1 MNELIDK
8 ALNGNKEAYVSAIN
22 EILSDLFK
30 IANARLDNIE
40 DINDA
45 INETILKS
53 YKNLKKLEHKE
64 YFKTWIIKILINE
77 CNIIYKNNNRQ
88 LSIVKKILKNKD
100 YRFYENT
107 TSKVDSKLDFE
118 SLLAKLNYDE
128 KIVVILYYN
137 NKYTTSEIADILG
150 ENVNTIKTRLLRAK
164 AKIKNDC
171 KGEMKL

>member
-1 MNELIDK
+1 MKLYQIFSK
-8 ALNGNKEAYVSAIN
+8 QHG
-22 EILSDLFK
+22 
-30 IANARLDNIE
+30 ARLDNVE

-77 CNIIYKNNNRQ
+77 CNIIYNDNSKQ
-88 LSIVKKILKNKD
+88 LDIAKKIAKNKE
-100 YRFYENT
+100 YKFFENT

-118 SLLAKLNYDE
+118 SLLSTLSYDE
-128 KIVVILYYN
+128 KIIVVLYYN

-150 ENVNTIKTRLLRAK
+150 EKVKTIKTRLFRAK
-164 AKIKNDC
+164 AKKKNDC
-171 KGEMKL
+171 KGGIKL

>member
-1 MNELIDK
+1 MKLHQIFSK
-8 ALNGNKEAYVSAIN
+8 QHG
-22 EILSDLFK
+22 
-30 IANARLDNIE
+30 ARLDNIE

-77 CNIIYKNNNRQ
+77 CNIIYNDNSKQ
-88 LSIVKKILKNKD
+88 LDIAKKIAKNKE
-100 YRFYENT
+100 YNFSENT

-118 SLLAKLNYDE
+118 SLLSTLSYDE
-128 KIVVILYYN
+128 KIIIVLYYN

-150 ENVNTIKTRLLRAK
+150 ENVNTVKTRLFRAK
-164 AKIKNDC
+164 SKIKNDC
-171 KGEMKL
+171 KGDIKL